1 MDHLGIQT
9 PVTRQKGK
17 RSIIFKVSTLLL
29 IGASISGCNITMSGI
44 HGNGEGIGYR
54 QARFSEMNE
63 MKAWRDCQEQALKLD
78 KNARINGRASQYLAS
93 AKALKLCETSVS
105 SQTGGVNTQER
116 MRSIAVASLN
126 FLRGGNIEQ
135 ARSTFE
141 DFKTYFKG
149 KDLRLSDGSSYI
161 ETMKMLLGMDEPT
174 SIGALS
180 MANVNP
186 SLKAELRRTKYWE
199 RH

>member
-63 MKAWRDCQEQALKLD
+63 MKASYRIAPRNLKTCGM
-78 KNARINGRASQYLAS
+78 N
-93 AKALKLCETSVS
+93 
-105 SQTGGVNTQER
+105 
-116 MRSIAVASLN
+116 SL
-126 FLRGGNIEQ
+126 
-135 ARSTFE
+135 E
-141 DFKTYFKG
+141 DSK
-149 KDLRLSDGSSYI
+149 
-161 ETMKMLLGMDEPT
+161 
-174 SIGALS
+174 
-180 MANVNP
+180 
-186 SLKAELRRTKYWE
+186 
-199 RH
+199 

>member
-1 MDHLGIQT
+1 MYMINDEL
-9 PVTRQKGK
+9 VMV
-17 RSIIFKVSTLLL
+17 SIRGDLEINEIKLS
-29 IGASISGCNITMSGI
+29 NI
-44 HGNGEGIGYR
+44 
-54 QARFSEMNE
+54 
-63 MKAWRDCQEQALKLD
+63 
-78 KNARINGRASQYLAS
+78 
-93 AKALKLCETSVS
+93 
-105 SQTGGVNTQER
+105 
-116 MRSIAVASLN
+116 
-126 FLRGGNIEQ
+126 
-135 ARSTFE
+135 
-141 DFKTYFKG
+141 FKG

>member
-17 RSIIFKVSTLLL
+17 LLIIFKVSTLLL